1 MVGLAKVQTG
11 GTSSSRLGRV
21 MCAPH
26 LTAAVRS
33 CVSQVEA
40 VPSVKNL
47 PHSTPPHFYNMRCR
61 ATPRCTEPGWRL
73 L

>member
-11 GTSSSRLGRV
+11 GASSSRLGRV
-21 MCAPH
+21 MRAPQ

-33 CVSQVEA
+33 CISQVKT
-40 VPSVKNL
+40 VPSAKTL
-47 PHSTPPHFYNMRCR
+47 PHSSTPHFYNMRCR
-61 ATPRCTEPGWRL
+61 AIPRCTEPEWRL